1 MIEKIEKFVNGK
13 VVAGLIAASNLL
25 WAWKAIANT
34 LNQSKEEIS
43 KVLVVDQEG
52 KENTEEKKTIDF
64 QEAQQAKKAWE
75 KQGEDM
81 PQILRGSKKM
91 EQYLSS
97 HDGVAPFLKNWTK
110 ITTTQLVDSLP
121 NPYGERTRMFSFVE
135 INDKIYLS
143 LDNPSYAVS
152 IVEGSGAKRIDENMF
167 EISGETVLAIED
179 KVTWNDGL
187 RWIVVWKKFIL
198 GNDTIN
204 YDKDIIV
211 NTFSSEEGS
220 FDINTLLKITQETIV
235 QIGLV
240 IFLKTDRIAHYLFRK
255 IQMSQLRKLKF
266 LNFFNY

>member
-43 KVLVVDQEG
+43 KVLVVDEEG

-97 HDGVAPFLKNWTK
+97 HDGVAPFLKN
-110 ITTTQLVDSLP
+110 
-121 NPYGERTRMFSFVE
+121 
-135 INDKIYLS
+135 
-143 LDNPSYAVS
+143 
-152 IVEGSGAKRIDENMF
+152 
-167 EISGETVLAIED
+167 
-179 KVTWNDGL
+179 
-187 RWIVVWKKFIL
+187 
-198 GNDTIN
+198 
-204 YDKDIIV
+204 
-211 NTFSSEEGS
+211 
-220 FDINTLLKITQETIV
+220 
-235 QIGLV
+235 
-240 IFLKTDRIAHYLFRK
+240 
-255 IQMSQLRKLKF
+255 
-266 LNFFNY
+266 